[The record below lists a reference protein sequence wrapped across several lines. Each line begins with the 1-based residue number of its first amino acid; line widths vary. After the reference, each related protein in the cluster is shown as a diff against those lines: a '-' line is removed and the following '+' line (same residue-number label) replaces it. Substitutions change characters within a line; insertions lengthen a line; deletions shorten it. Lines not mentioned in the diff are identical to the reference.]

1 MVQII
6 ILHLEKKMALS
17 LLPYFLRNS
26 QKTPQKIRKFH
37 FSAKIFDIFEKI
49 SLTLTPMVGIIPLN
63 EYKHN
68 PKVSGHWRH

>member
-1 MVQII
+1 MVPII

-26 QKTPQKIRKFH
+26 QKKTQKIRKFH